1 MVGRC
6 YRTADGEVRKI
17 VAFDGGRVIYVIER
31 NGVCPVWNRAMWV
44 MKWKQEFALQADRE
58 VPCR

>member
-1 MVGRC
+1 
-6 YRTADGEVRKI
+6 